1 MSSDQNG
8 HRDEEVLMDIVQQQK
23 IEGRIEGQIE
33 ATQENLVSIDRTRFG
48 SVPRNVRAAVDLT
61 RDHARLARWVEIFV
75 VRSPAE
81 ILTIVAKKT
90 RTR

>member
-1 MSSDQNG
+1 LDLC
-8 HRDEEVLMDIVQQQK
+8 R
-23 IEGRIEGQIE
+23 
-33 ATQENLVSIDRTRFG
+33 ATC
-48 SVPRNVRAAVDLT
+48 AAVDLT

-90 RTR
+90 KRTR